1 MKKPSKIKCVSGKK
15 SWLLPSNFSAITLFG
30 AVYCSTKEKA
40 NEINKTDNV
49 DSQLESHETIHV
61 RQAESTNDSWVQYY
75 LKYVWQWILNF
86 PLIFINIY
94 APYKFIAFEL
104 EAYANQDNWD
114 YCLGKCE
121 KWKKYN
127 KLTIKQKRELAKQYY
142 DNKIYFTN
150 FINKNIDPL
159 IK

>member
-1 MKKPSKIKCVSGKK
+1 MKKPSNIKCVSAKK
-15 SWLLPSNFSAITLFG
+15 AWFLPSNFSAITLFG
-30 AVYCSTKEKA
+30 VVYCASKVRA
-40 NEINKTDNV
+40 DEINKTDNI

-61 RQAESTNDSWVQYY
+61 RQAESTNDSWAQYY